1 MWVRA
6 GYWTLLFHTCWKN
19 NLTSSSTELT
29 LRGNWI
35 GETTKTRQ
43 ANKSK
48 NRSERPKIGW
58 EHGTQTWQTMSV
70 LGRCIVCCR
79 ADRGEGG
86 WARSGGGVQ
95 FERAYCRAGGSGW
108 TLNDRG
114 VSVWLG
120 QRRWDNDEDLAGSD
134 MKWLYVNHFSL
145 AFFVVVLFV
154 C

>member
-6 GYWTLLFHTCWKN
+6 GYWTLLFIPAKKN
-19 NLTSSSTELT
+19 NLTSSSIELT

-48 NRSERPKIGW
+48 NRSQRPKTGW
-58 EHGTQTWQTMSV
+58 KHGTQTWQTMSV
-70 LGRCIVCCR
+70 LGR
-79 ADRGEGG
+79 ADWGEGG

-120 QRRWDNDEDLAGSD
+120 QSRWDNDEDLARRD
-134 MKWLYVNHFSL
+134 TTRLYVNHFNSV
-145 AFFVVVLFV
+145 AVFVVLFV